1 MWSRTH
7 LLLMMEIQT
16 VVILVVWCRAYVNE
30 SHFQHKICQ
39 TLNRHISTLIFTYF
53 KSMWLNRACA
63 MPFLPCYIVV
73 HCTLYIERVYIYI
86 TQTFCQKHLSNQTKI
101 SLPKI
106 PNLSGKLIS
115 WLYTIGALY
124 IILCYFVY
132 TLNRLFIV
140 STCCCNQSFGS
151 FIRLVGC
158 GKRSTQKEHV
168 HVDSH
173 YRTIPAIKC
182 QFHNKEN
189 ERRLKKA
196 KIHKQAPQRE
206 IHTSAQQMIKKRS
219 QHCMYVCTSRKTN
232 QHKTIVNP

>member
-53 KSMWLNRACA
+53 KSMWPNRACT
-63 MPFLPCYIVV
+63 MPFCHAILLYIV
-73 HCTLYIERVYIYI
+73 HWTLNMYIFI

-219 QHCMYVCTSRKTN
+219 QHCMCVCTSRKTN